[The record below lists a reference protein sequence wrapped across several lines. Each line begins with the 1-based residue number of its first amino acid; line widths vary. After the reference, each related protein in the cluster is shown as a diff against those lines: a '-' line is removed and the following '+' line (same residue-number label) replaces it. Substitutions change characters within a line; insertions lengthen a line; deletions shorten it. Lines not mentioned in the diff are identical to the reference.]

1 MLGSW
6 VEGSPTVGTDWH
18 PPVLE
23 GWEPP
28 DH

>member
-1 MLGSW
+1 
-6 VEGSPTVGTDWH
+6 VDGSPTVGADWH